1 MLVNLYK
8 RVRAKLSKSYRVE
21 LIDDETLKQ
30 SRSFTLKPITLV
42 SWGALLFIGIVGGT
56 AALVIFIPTFH
67 RLIPGY
73 IEPDEFRKEREVME
87 TQLAAVEEEVK
98 RWEAYAE
105 SFKRLAGV
113 ANDSSQPVFN
123 PELLVAEADDPT
135 FSEEAEVEPVP
146 VTPAPASPFGESGE
160 RSGNSTVRTAYQP
173 TETIPAMK
181 LGRASVLDFLFPPL
195 EGQVNND
202 FNPIAGHYGVDIVAE
217 ANALIRSAA
226 DGFVILAEY
235 SDENGW
241 VIGVASAGNVL
252 TFYKHNSR
260 LLKETGTYVRAGEPV
275 AVIGNTGENST
286 GMHLH
291 FELWHQ
297 GVPLDPA
304 NYLPLT
310 P

>member
-1 MLVNLYK
+1 MLANLYK
-8 RVRAKLSKSYRVE
+8 RIRAKLLKVYQIEVVE
-21 LIDDETLKQ
+21 AETFRR
-30 SRSFTLKPITLV
+30 SRAYIVKPITIV
-42 SWGALLFIGIVGGT
+42 SWGALLFVGIVGGT
-56 AALVIFIPTFH
+56 AALVIFTPALH

-73 IEPDEFRKEREVME
+73 IEPAEFRKEREVME

-113 ANDSSQPVFN
+113 ANDTSQPVFN
-123 PELLVAEADDPT
+123 PQVLLAEEENTP
-135 FSEEAEVEPVP
+135 FLREESEEPTPVP
-146 VTPAPASPFGESGE
+146 DPSGAFGESGE
-160 RSGNSTVRTAYQP
+160 RTGSGTIRTAYVPDQP
-173 TETIPAMK
+173 IPAMK
-181 LGRASVLDFLFPPL
+181 LRHPQVLDYLFPPL
-195 EGQVNND
+195 EGNMNNEFAPD
-202 FNPIAGHYGVDIVAE
+202 AGHYGVDIVAE

-226 DGFVILAEY
+226 DGYVILAEY

>member
-1 MLVNLYK
+1 MLINLY
-8 RVRAKLSKSYRVE
+8 RRIRAKLTKPYQVDILE
-21 LIDDETLKQ
+21 YETLKQ
-30 SRSFTLKPITLV
+30 SRTFVLKPITLV
-42 SWGALLFIGIVGGT
+42 SRGALLFCIIVGGT
-56 AALVIFIPTFH
+56 AALVIFTPAFH

-73 IEPDEFRKEREVME
+73 IDPEEFRQEREVME

-113 ANDSSQPVFN
+113 ANDSSAPVFN
-123 PELLVAEADDPT
+123 PELLAQNTEAST
-135 FSEEAEVEPVP
+135 EAPNEPE
-146 VTPAPASPFGESGE
+146 TSGPFGESGE
-160 RSGNSTVRTAYQP
+160 RPGSSTVRTAYVP
-173 TETIPAMK
+173 EPAVPAMK
-181 LGRASVLDFLFPPL
+181 LGRVGPLDALFSPL
-195 EGQVNND
+195 DGQINNEFD
-202 FNPIAGHYGVDIVAE
+202 PAKGHYGVDIVAE
-217 ANALIRSAA
+217 SGALIRAAA
-226 DGFVILAEY
+226 DGYVTLAEF

-252 TFYKHNSR
+252 TYYKHNSR
-260 LLKETGTYVRAGEPV
+260 LLKEMGTYVRAGEPV

-297 GVPLDPA
+297 GMPLNPVDH
-304 NYLPLT
+304 LPIT